1 MTFCVNSIV
10 SDNWT
15 IPDFRN
21 IKANPKIPP
30 AGYSLCSAEF

>member
-1 MTFCVNSIV
+1 MKVNSIV

-21 IKANPKIPP
+21 IKGNPKIPP
-30 AGYSLCSAEF
+30 AG